1 MASVKQTRTHDMLQ
15 LRLTYAKGSSLLLT
29 CSRNGESIKLVPEDL
44 DLAIGLGSLVAHV
57 KRGLTD
63 PASPVPNFGVMF
75 DILEEVAKTTGDY
88 PAFLAAARARLAIPV
103 GLPAPAGRGTPPA
116 QTRAVHKPGRS
127 QSVEIAF
134 ASGETVLLTIAGSSV
149 GIQSNPSVRTI
160 NDRITR
166 FAFSARAM
174 GFEPEASARA
184 IASYAQR
191 CPDLVS
197 FTKGLGLPVL
207 QGVSP

>member
-15 LRLTYAKGSSLLLT
+15 LRVAYAKGTSLLLT
-29 CSRNGESIKLVPEDL
+29 CSRNGESIKLVPDDL
-44 DLAIGLGSLVAHV
+44 DLAIALSSLVARV
-57 KRGLTD
+57 KRGLAD
-63 PASPVPNFGVMF
+63 PASPVPNYGVMF
-75 DILEEVAKTTGDY
+75 DILEETAKRASDY
-88 PAFLAAARARLAIPV
+88 AGFVAAARARLAMPE
-103 GLPAPAGRGTPPA
+103 GLPAPTGTGTPPP
-116 QTRAVHKPGRS
+116 QTQARHKPGRS

-134 ASGETVLLTIAGSSV
+134 ASGETVLLTIAGASV
-149 GIQSNPSVRTI
+149 GIRSNPSVCAI
-160 NDRITR
+160 DDRITR

-184 IASYAQR
+184 IAAYAQR